1 MFLEAP
7 KSIEVIGEITNEK
20 TALVVIDIQNDITKN
35 YKDIID
41 NINKA
46 IDMVKVNK
54 WHIVYIK
61 NLGITFL
68 YMIVNEIIVI

>member
-1 MFLEAP
+1 M
-7 KSIEVIGEITNEK
+7 KT

-46 IDMVKVNK
+46 IDIAKVNK
-54 WHIVYIK
+54 WHIVYINTILLRGIAK
-61 NLGITFL
+61 NFRP
-68 YMIVNEIIVI
+68 

>member
-1 MFLEAP
+1 
-7 KSIEVIGEITNEK
+7 
-20 TALVVIDIQNDITKN
+20 
-35 YKDIID
+35 
-41 NINKA
+41 
-46 IDMVKVNK
+46 MVKVNK